1 MATVSAAA
9 ASIPT
14 GLVVPGFLYY
24 FAAIYFVTF
33 VALWVT
39 HRYLLWK
46 KSDLK
51 HITPI
56 EGSAWWLKPLSSH
69 EEELATDAA
78 GLTSA
83 EALRRLGDF
92 GPNLFRARQ
101 QQSLILQFL
110 SRFKNPLVVL
120 LLVASAISALT
131 GEVTNFLII
140 LAMVLFSVTLD
151 FVQEH
156 NAGKAAESLR
166 QSVSVRATVIRDG
179 KPLQA
184 PVADVVPGDLAV
196 LSAGDMIPAD
206 GLVLEAR
213 DLFIKQALLTGEA
226 YPVEKR
232 PGALPDDAT
241 DLQDAANAVFMGTSV
256 ISGSARMRVVK
267 TGASTEIGAIADSI
281 SRQPPP
287 TAFEIGT
294 HRFGMLI
301 MRLTVLLV
309 LFVLLVNA
317 LLHKPWLESF
327 LFAVALAV
335 GLTPELLPMVV
346 SVTLSRGA
354 LHMAKKRVIVK
365 RLASIQNL
373 GSMDVLCTDKTGTLT
388 EAKIKLEQHV
398 DAERRPSD
406 RVLELA
412 YLNSFFETGLKSPL
426 DDAILDH
433 QNIDVSAWKK
443 IDEVPFDF
451 ERRRVSV
458 LVERGDKRLLVVK
471 GASEEIIALCS
482 RYEEGGNKVRPT
494 LDPAALGRIHAQ
506 RIALEKEGFR
516 VLGIAW
522 RDVPRD
528 HPHAVIGDEAELV
541 FAGFAGF
548 LDPPKESAG
557 TALAAL
563 TQSGVTV
570 KIVTGDSELVT
581 QHVCATLNI
590 PVTGVLTG
598 KDIAEMDD
606 SALRVRVEQ
615 ANLFC
620 RVNPSQK
627 DRVILALK
635 ARGHVVG
642 YLGDGINDA
651 PSLHSADVGL
661 SVDSAVDVAKEAADM
676 ILLDQDLHVLYD
688 GVLEG
693 RRTFAN
699 IMKYIMMGTSSN
711 FGNMFS
717 MAGAA
722 LFLPFL
728 PMLPTQILLNNIL
741 YDISE
746 VPIPLDEVDP
756 EDVRRPQVLDM
767 SFIRNFMLVI
777 GPISSAFDFLT
788 FYVMLVVLKADEALF
803 QTGWFV
809 ESLSTQVLVI
819 FIIRTRG
826 NPFKSRAHPALVA
839 TSLTIAAMG
848 AVLPFTPLGPYF
860 GFVPLPG
867 RFYAILVAMVI
878 TYLAIVEIAKN
889 GFYRWFGG
897 SGGLRRAEPLR
908 Q

>member
-1 MATVSAAA
+1 MN
-9 ASIPT
+9 
-14 GLVVPGFLYY
+14 
-24 FAAIYFVTF
+24 
-33 VALWVT
+33 
-39 HRYLLWK
+39 
-46 KSDLK
+46 KSRLK
-51 HITPI
+51 PKDTPDDP
-56 EGSAWWLKPLSSH
+56 AWWLKPLAKPQA
-69 EEELATDAA
+69 ELATDEA
-78 GLTSA
+78 GLSCA
-83 EALRRLGDF
+83 EARSRLSKL
-92 GPNLFRARQ
+92 GPNLFRDRQ
-101 QQSLILQFL
+101 EQPLWLQFL
-110 SRFKNPLVVL
+110 SRFKNPLIVL
-120 LLVASAISALT
+120 LLVASAISAFT
-131 GEVTNFLII
+131 GEMTNFII
-140 LAMVLFSVTLD
+140 ITVMVLFSVTLD

-156 NAGKAAESLR
+156 RAGKAAESLR
-166 QSVSVRATVIRDG
+166 HSVSVRAKVIRDG
-179 KPLQA
+179 KSIEV
-184 PVADVVPGDLAV
+184 PVTEVVPGDLAV
-196 LSAGDMIPAD
+196 LSAGDMVPAD
-206 GLVLEAR
+206 GLVLEAC
-213 DLFIKQALLTGEA
+213 DLFVKQALLTGEP

-232 PGALPDDAT
+232 PGALAVDAT
-241 DLQDAANAVFMGTSV
+241 DLQNATNAVFMGTNV

-267 TGASTEIGAIADSI
+267 TGTGTAIGAIADSLN
-281 SRQPPP
+281 RQPPA

-294 HRFGMLI
+294 HRFGLLI
-301 MRLTVLLV
+301 MRLTILLV

-317 LLHKPWLESF
+317 FMHKPWLDSF

-365 RLASIQNL
+365 RLTSIQDL
-373 GSMDVLCTDKTGTLT
+373 GSMDILCTDKTGTLT
-388 EAKIKLEQHV
+388 EAKIRLEQHV
-398 DAERRPSD
+398 DAQGKPSE

-426 DDAILDH
+426 DEAILAH
-433 QNIDVSAWKK
+433 ENIDVSAWKK

-458 LVERGDKRLLVVK
+458 LLDKGDTRILVVK
-471 GASEEIIALCS
+471 GAPDEIVGFCTH
-482 RYEEGGNKVRPT
+482 YEEQGAELQSPVDKAV
-494 LDPAALGRIHAQ
+494 LERIHKQ
-506 RIALEKEGFR
+506 QNALEKEGFR

-522 RDVPRD
+522 REVPLD
-528 HPHAVIGDEAELV
+528 HSDAVVGDEAELV

-557 TALAAL
+557 AALAAL
-563 TQSGVTV
+563 KDSGVTV

-581 QHVCATLNI
+581 QHVCAQLNI

-598 KDIAEMDD
+598 KEIAQMDD
-606 SALRVRVEQ
+606 SALRIKVET

-676 ILLDQDLHVLYD
+676 ILLDQDLHVLHD

-693 RRTFAN
+693 RRTFGN

-741 YDISE
+741 YDLSE
-746 VPIPLDEVDP
+746 VPIPLDQVDP
-756 EDVRRPQVLDM
+756 EELRKPRVLDM
-767 SFIRNFMLVI
+767 NFIRNFMLVI

-788 FYVMLVVLKADEALF
+788 FYIMLNVLKANEMLF

-826 NPFKSRAHPALVA
+826 NPFKSRAHPVLVA
-839 TSLTIAAMG
+839 TSLTVMVIG
-848 AVLPFTPLGPYF
+848 ATLPFTPLGTYF
-860 GFVPLPG
+860 GFVAPPA
-867 RFYAILVAMVI
+867 RFYAILAAMVV
-878 TYLAIVEIAKN
+878 TYLAIVEVAKR
-889 GFYRWFGG
+889 GFYRWYRTSNPTF
-897 SGGLRRAEPLR
+897 R
-908 Q
+908 QAHH